1 MMRYFEYESGTPW
14 CESAHKY
21 ETLSL
26 VCEFANTITNL
37 PIIVLPLVNAFL
49 LREYIQHVNGWVF
62 VPHLLLTFNG
72 IASTLY
78 HATLSLFGQ
87 LVDELSLLWL
97 INMCV
102 MAYLPIC
109 KFCPDSVRKRI
120 TSVRYAVI
128 ALTAGISALC
138 FLKPSANALALMT
151 FSIPGLACIY
161 HEGSKANLPEAEQFT
176 ARVFSLWILAMAF
189 WFCDKIFCDFWLYL
203 GTPYLHAVFHLLSSL
218 AGYNLFVMLSFLD
231 ITRRS
236 KDHEFQAQIRYFPG
250 GTKVSGRFCFP
261 YITLSS
267 NEKDMNS

>member
-49 LREYIQHVNGWVF
+49 LREYIQRVNGWVF

-138 FLKPSANALALMT
+138 FFET
-151 FSIPGLACIY
+151 FGKCIGLDDIFDSWSCI
-161 HEGSKANLPEAEQFT
+161 ANLPEAEQFT

-261 YITLSS
+261 YITLTS